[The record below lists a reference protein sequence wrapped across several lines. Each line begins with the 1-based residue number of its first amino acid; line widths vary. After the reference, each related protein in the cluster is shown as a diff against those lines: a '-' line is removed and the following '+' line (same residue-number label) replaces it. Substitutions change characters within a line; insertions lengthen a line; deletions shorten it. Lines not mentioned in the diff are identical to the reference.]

1 MAATLAEVLKDPNY
15 VNANAAT
22 KTAIFSKY
30 APLDPNYANAN
41 EATQTA
47 IRSKYGVQLPTL
59 ETPKAPAP
67 TPVAANEA
75 VSEIPQRT
83 LAQKLTYPILETV
96 LPVGGAI
103 VGGTGATV
111 FGPGGTIAGGAA
123 GAGLGYGAA
132 KELERMYE
140 EKIGQRAPQTT
151 PQNLLEAGK
160 NVLEGATFEVGGRV
174 ILPPIA
180 KAAGWVWD
188 KATGKL
194 VQIKAGKIVQE
205 LAGDQIEQLKAA
217 AKTAPESATGAQA
230 VADVY
235 APPLQTLG
243 QRVVEKAPYKYGP
256 LLQGQDAATI
266 KELEGLTGAATA
278 TEAKLGQKAAKETL
292 NKVTTPMREAE
303 LEAAKAIDTTAIVE
317 NLGAKLQDPSIGV
330 SDINKRVLNKVI
342 RKVQDWTEANGG
354 QIDPKALY
362 EIRKNTINEEVSRLI
377 DKADPTA
384 QAKYAAKLLAEVRP
398 AIDTAITDA
407 GGTGWAN
414 YLKTYEMGANKI
426 AQSKLN
432 ARALELYKTAPDKFV
447 QLIEGNAPKEVEK
460 IFGSGNF
467 NIGTQMDEA
476 SLNVL
481 KKAAD
486 KIKQAKG
493 MAEQAKMG
501 ETMYE
506 DVIKGNASKIRF
518 PNFLSAKA
526 TIANETLRL
535 LEDKINKK
543 VMNALVE
550 GMQSGKNLNELLNI
564 VPAKDRLTVFK
575 TLQKDPSVQR
585 GLTFNFNAL
594 ANQDYEG
601 NQNALAQ

>member
-1 MAATLAEVLKDPNY
+1 MATLAEVLKDPNY

-22 KTAIFSKY
+22 KAAIFNKY
-30 APLDPNYANAN
+30 APLDPNFANAN
-41 EATQTA
+41 EATQSA
-47 IRSKYGVQLPTL
+47 IKSKYGVEMPTL

-67 TPVAANEA
+67 AA
-75 VSEIPQRT
+75 VSDSMSEIPKRT
-83 LAQKLTYPILETV
+83 LAQKIVYPILETA
-96 LPVGGAI
+96 LPVGGAL
-103 VGGTGATV
+103 VGGTGGTV

-140 EKIGQRAPQTT
+140 EKIGQRAPQTL

-188 KATGKL
+188 KTTGKL

-217 AKTAPESATGAQA
+217 TKAAPEGATGAQ
-230 VADVY
+230 VAADIY
-235 APPLQTLG
+235 APPIQSLG

-256 LLQGQDAATI
+256 LLKGQDAATI
-266 KELEGLTGAATA
+266 AELEGLTGAATA

-292 NKVTTPMREAE
+292 NKITTPMREAE
-303 LEAAKAIDTTAIVE
+303 LEAAGTIDTKSMIKD
-317 NLGAKLQDPSIGV
+317 LGEKLKDPTVGV
-330 SDINKRVLNKVI
+330 SDINRRVINKVI
-342 RKVQDWTEANGG
+342 NKIDTWTKANKGE
-354 QIDPKALY
+354 IDPKALY

-377 DKADPTA
+377 DKTDPTA
-384 QAKYAAKLLAEVRP
+384 QAKYAAKLLAEIRP
-398 AIDTAITDA
+398 VIDDAITNA
-407 GGTGWAN
+407 GGTGFAN
-414 YLKTYEMGANKI
+414 YLETFAAGANKI

-432 ARALELYKTAPDKFV
+432 AKALELYKTSPDKFV
-447 QLIEGNAPKEVEK
+447 QLIEGNLPKEVEK

-476 SLNVL
+476 SLSVL

-486 KIKQAKG
+486 KVKQSKT

-501 ETMYE
+501 ETMYK
-506 DVIKGNASKIRF
+506 DVIEANTSKLRF

-526 TIANETLRL
+526 TVANETLRM

-550 GMQSGKNLNELLNI
+550 GMQSGKSLNQLLNI
-564 VPAKDRLTVFK
+564 VPAKDRLAVFNAF
-575 TLQKDPSVQR
+575 QRDPNVQR

-594 ANQDYEG
+594 AGQDYEG

>member
-1 MAATLAEVLKDPNY
+1 MATLAEVLKDPNY

-22 KTAIFSKY
+22 KAAIFNKF
-30 APLDPNYANAN
+30 APLDPNFANAN
-41 EATQTA
+41 EATQSA
-47 IRSKYGVQLPTL
+47 IKSKYGVEMPTL

-67 TPVAANEA
+67 AA
-75 VSEIPQRT
+75 VSDSMSEIPKRT
-83 LAQKLTYPILETV
+83 LGQKIAYPILETV
-96 LPVGGAI
+96 LPVGGAL
-103 VGGTGATV
+103 VGGTGGTV

-140 EKIGQRAPQTT
+140 EKIGQRAPQSL

-188 KATGKL
+188 KTTGKL

-217 AKTAPESATGAQA
+217 TKAAPEGATGAQ
-230 VADVY
+230 VAADIY
-235 APPLQTLG
+235 APPIQTLG
-243 QRVVEKAPYKYGP
+243 QRVVEKAPYKFGP
-256 LLQGQDAATI
+256 LLKGQDAATI
-266 KELEGLTGAATA
+266 AELEGLTGAATA

-292 NKVTTPMREAE
+292 NKVTGPMREAE
-303 LEAAKAIDTTAIVE
+303 LEAARSINTSAIVD
-317 NLGAKLQDPSIGV
+317 NLSSKLQDPTVGV
-330 SDINKRVLNKVI
+330 SDINRRVINKVI
-342 RKVQDWTEANGG
+342 NKIDAWTKANGG

-398 AIDTAITDA
+398 AIDTAIIDA

-414 YLKTYEMGANKI
+414 YLETFAAGANKI

-432 ARALELYKTAPDKFV
+432 AKALELYKTSPDKFV
-447 QLIEGNAPKEVEK
+447 QLIEGNLPKEVEK

-467 NIGTQMDEA
+467 NIGTQMDDA
-476 SLNVL
+476 SLSVL

-486 KIKQAKG
+486 KVKQSKT
-493 MAEQAKMG
+493 MAEQATMG
-501 ETMYE
+501 ETMYK
-506 DVIKGNASKIRF
+506 DVIEANTSKLRF

-526 TIANETLRL
+526 TVANETLRM

-550 GMQSGKNLNELLNI
+550 GMQSGKSLNQLLNI
-564 VPAKDRLTVFK
+564 VPAKDRLAVF
-575 TLQKDPSVQR
+575 TAFQRDPNVQR

-594 ANQDYEG
+594 AGQDYEG